1 MGFFLASARCII
13 PFPQVR
19 STTFVFKA
27 PHILGF
33 AKQQKKHS
41 LPAAAAATAAAA
53 ASLQKGFKTGLI
65 LKHSVQCFKSALH
78 RHRIYQILLNRLY
91 KKVLWSQLSCAMCN
105 PIKKMTIIKFNQVAK
120 KHPVWN
126 FDRIDTERLLR
137 QKKRGKR
144 ITTRESFWGK
154 QATTIRREP
163 KFTKDRNLIL

>member
-1 MGFFLASARCII
+1 MICKKGPSHSIRNRNKNRLFNNYKNHKVFNFKSLLGKRVGFFLASARCII

-120 KHPVWN
+120 KHPV
-126 FDRIDTERLLR
+126 
-137 QKKRGKR
+137 
-144 ITTRESFWGK
+144 
-154 QATTIRREP
+154 
-163 KFTKDRNLIL
+163 